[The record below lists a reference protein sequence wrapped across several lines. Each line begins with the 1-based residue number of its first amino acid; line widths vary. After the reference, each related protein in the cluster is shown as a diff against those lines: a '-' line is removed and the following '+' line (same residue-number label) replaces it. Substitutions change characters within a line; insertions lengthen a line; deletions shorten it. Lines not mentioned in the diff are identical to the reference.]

1 MWALKLQ
8 GNHCTI
14 HAVYVRRT
22 HMVQSLSFLAV
33 QTESEDSS
41 KVILETFDQS
51 DGETW
56 PDQQKDED
64 KYIKR
69 PNNCCGLTIERDTG
83 ASMQNIMNMQCW
95 CRADDNKI

>member
-14 HAVYVRRT
+14 HAVYVRKT
-22 HMVQSLSFLAV
+22 HMVQSLSFLKA
-33 QTESEDSS
+33 
-41 KVILETFDQS
+41 IIETFDQN